1 MKRLKI
7 ATLTM
12 LLAATSVVVSAQDD
26 EADLVFQTRKTEAY
40 ATYLDAQEEALQAQ
54 LDSGADV
61 DKALMSLILVKL
73 ARIQQEA
80 DRTVEQISDAA
91 SDIDEALNDALA
103 DNDLN
108 DDVEA
113 RIDSAGDDIGD
124 ALGDFGEVLD
134 AEGGEI
140 ADLAEDLR
148 ASDAP
153 FEVTVRIESDSRR
166 FDEVLTIE
174 RSDLDDLEELI
185 EGGEDGEDSRQS
197 LGDALSEL
205 EASVESWGDA
215 LDWLEIA
222 TSTEDNLAAIDAMR
236 TAVSH
241 LDSSFLALEAALD
254 SSPLGITLDTGDSRA
269 VLADVDDILGGRTFA
284 VGSRTVRP
292 IALIENLT
300 STAHLDDN
308 LLQIAFVFSRM
319 SVVEFGNADDH
330 EASADM
336 FEDGS
341 EEATFYRA
349 RTEKAQIRGWTWIL
363 LTAGAMG
370 LSDSA
375 DDLLIEFWSSS
386 IPEEETLRGYF
397 PEGMSAAMMQV
408 LGVDLVV
415 NTNVPR
421 HEMDDHM
428 TAMRELYETRIE
440 QDDTDG
446 EAHAGL
452 AIVRTYFLI
461 TDNHQDLLDLVE
473 LTVDGDIIGIVD
485 RFDTEDFDY
494 SATLDS
500 IDQDLDRAREDA
512 DLVFLVLDK
521 LDDDGFAFDI
531 EVDDAVIPLPLTGA
545 TLDMGLDIVGTLAT
559 AATGLAKVGGETLEH
574 IEESLD
580 LDLDPNELDLTD
592 TETPLDVALA
602 LEVSNPDF
610 LRLSPEGVSDVA
622 ELGDNI
628 EDALEDFSDAVT
640 EIHDLAVDLEEEDGA
655 DLRGVAGLTEEFD
668 DFYRDVRHDFSNQP
682 ATTVIDGEQVDL
694 SAWFDHPPEQ
704 VLQHFIW
711 FLDDDDETDNTLAGL
726 LPGRSVQS
734 VVLEERLAPIPED
747 FALGQNYPNPFNSG
761 TVIEF
766 QLPVDARISLTIH
779 DMLGQEVLRLS
790 QGERVA
796 GSYRVLWDG
805 TDHIGIPLASGVYYY
820 RLQAGDHTRTHSLLL
835 LR

>member
-1 MKRLKI
+1 MKRI
-7 ATLTM
+7 EIVSLTM
-12 LLAATSVVVSAQDD
+12 LLVATSVTVWAQDD
-26 EADLVFQTRKTEAY
+26 EADLVFQTARTDAY
-40 ATYLDAQEEALQAQ
+40 ETYLDVQEEALQAQ
-54 LDSGADV
+54 LDAGADV
-61 DKALMSLILVKL
+61 DAAQMSLILVKL

-91 SDIDEALNDALA
+91 RDIDEALNDALD
-103 DNDLN
+103 DNDLD

-134 AEGGEI
+134 VEGGEI

-153 FEVTVRIESDSRR
+153 FEVTVRIESDSQR
-166 FDEVLTIE
+166 FDEVVTIA
-174 RSDLDDLEELI
+174 RSDFDDLEELI
-185 EGGEDGEDSRQS
+185 EDGQDSGRS

-205 EASVESWGDA
+205 EAAVESWGDA
-215 LDWLEIA
+215 LDWLDIA
-222 TSTEDNLAAIDAMR
+222 TSTEDNQAAIDAMR

-241 LDSSFLALEAALD
+241 LDSSYLALEAAFD
-254 SSPLGITLDTGDSRA
+254 SSPLGVTLDTGESRA
-269 VLADVDDILGGRTFA
+269 TLADVDDILDGRTFA

-292 IALIENLT
+292 IALIENR
-300 STAHLDDN
+300 TAGAFLDDN
-308 LLQIAFVFSRM
+308 LLQIAFVLSRM
-319 SVVEFGNADDH
+319 SVVEFSNADDH
-330 EASADM
+330 ETTADL
-336 FEDGS
+336 FEEGS
-341 EEATFYRA
+341 EEAAFYRA

-370 LSDSA
+370 LSGSV
-375 DDLLIEFWSSS
+375 DDMLIEFWSSS
-386 IPEEETLRGYF
+386 SPDEETLRGYF
-397 PEGMSAAMMQV
+397 PEGMSAAMLQV

-415 NTNVPR
+415 NTWVPR
-421 HEMDDHM
+421 DEMDDHM
-428 TAMRELYETRIE
+428 TVMRELYETRIS
-440 QDDTDG
+440 QDDTDS
-446 EAHAGL
+446 EAYAGL
-452 AIVRTYFLI
+452 AIVRTYFLV
-461 TDNHQDLLDLVE
+461 TENHQDLLDVIE

-494 SATLDS
+494 SATVDS
-500 IDQDLDRAREDA
+500 IEQDLDRAREDA

-521 LDDDGFAFDI
+521 LDDDGLPFDI
-531 EVDDAVIPLPLTGA
+531 EIDDDVVPLPLTGA
-545 TLDMGLDIVGTLAT
+545 TLDTGLDIIGALAT
-559 AATGLAKVGGETLEH
+559 AAAALAEAGGETLERV
-574 IEESLD
+574 EESLE

-610 LRLSPEGVSDVA
+610 LRLSPEGVDDVA
-622 ELGDNI
+622 KLGDDM
-628 EDALEDFSDAVT
+628 EDALAEFSDAVT
-640 EIHDLAVDLEEEDGA
+640 EFSDLAVDLEEEDGT
-655 DLRGVAGLTEEFD
+655 GVAGLAGDFD
-668 DFYRDVRHDFSNQP
+668 DFYQDVRHDFSDQP
-682 ATTVIDGEQVDL
+682 ATTVIDGEPVDL

-711 FLDDDDETDNTLAGL
+711 FLDDDDDTDNTLAGL

-734 VVLEERLAPIPED
+734 VVLEERLAPVPED

-766 QLPVDARISLTIH
+766 QLPVDTRISLKIH
-779 DMLGQEVLRLS
+779 DVLGREVLRLS
-790 QGERVA
+790 QGERTA

-805 TDHIGIPLASGVYYY
+805 ADAAGEPLASGVYYY
-820 RLQAGDHTRTHSLLL
+820 RLQAGDHTLTRSLLL